1 MAERQYVI
9 TLKNETGE
17 DASRQTTAPTPDG
30 NGAGQESK
38 SEKEKQFKFTKGTA
52 IKAFAIST
60 AKKAVSTQINTIAL
74 RTGYEEKQQEMQ
86 FAYSAVNRGATMLGA
101 IGMAA
106 MTGNLGMAL
115 IGSALFIA
123 NDAVNYLQRKQ
134 EIEYARAVE
143 NNSIFLNQ
151 IRMGA
156 GSNREGKTR

>member
-1 MAERQYVI
+1 MAERQYTI

-30 NGAGQESK
+30 ANAGQGSK
-38 SEKEKQFKFTKGTA
+38 SDEEKSFKFTKGTA
-52 IKAFAIST
+52 IKAFAINT

-101 IGMAA
+101 IGIAA

-134 EIEYARAVE
+134 EIEYARSVE

>member
-9 TLKNETGE
+9 TIKNETDE

-30 NGAGQESK
+30 GGTGQGSK
-38 SEKEKQFKFTKGTA
+38 SDEEKNFKFTKGTA
-52 IKAFAIST
+52 FKAFAINT
-60 AKKAVSTQINTIAL
+60 AKKAFSTQINTIAL

-101 IGMAA
+101 IGIGA

-123 NDAVNYLQRKQ
+123 NDAVNYFQRKQ

>member
-17 DASRQTTAPTPDG
+17 DVSRQTTAPTPDG
-30 NGAGQESK
+30 AGAGQGSK
-38 SEKEKQFKFTKGTA
+38 SDEEKSFKFIKGIA
-52 IKAFAIST
+52 FKAFAINP
-60 AKKAVSTQINTIAL
+60 AKKAISTQINTIAL

-101 IGMAA
+101 IGIGA
-106 MTGNLGMAL
+106 MTGHFGMAI

-123 NDAVNYLQRKQ
+123 NNAVDYIQRKQ